1 VGIQLTIKT
10 PDSGKI
16 NRLLR
21 NVTPAINTRIWNR
34 GLTQII
40 LEMQTEV
47 TTSGK
52 HIVHGRGDAP
62 PLPNVLTSR
71 HGGSGLVGSITPDYT
86 KLPRSASIGSDLI
99 YAGVHEDSKRAYL
112 LPTYIDLER
121 AGTFANIMIGV
132 IQEEINRA

>member
-1 VGIQLTIKT
+1 MGIQLTIKT

-71 HGGSGLVGSITPDYT
+71 HGGSGLVGSITPDYSG
-86 KLPRSASIGSDLI
+86 LPRLASLGSDLP

-112 LPTYIDLER
+112 LPTYDDMARRDRLAE
-121 AGTFANIMIGV
+121 IMIGV
-132 IQEEINRA
+132 IQE

>member
-1 VGIQLTIKT
+1 MGIKITVTT
-10 PDSGKI
+10 PGADKI

-21 NVTPAINTRIWNR
+21 NITPALNRRIWDR
-34 GLTQII
+34 GLTQIV
-40 LEMQTEV
+40 LAMQTAV